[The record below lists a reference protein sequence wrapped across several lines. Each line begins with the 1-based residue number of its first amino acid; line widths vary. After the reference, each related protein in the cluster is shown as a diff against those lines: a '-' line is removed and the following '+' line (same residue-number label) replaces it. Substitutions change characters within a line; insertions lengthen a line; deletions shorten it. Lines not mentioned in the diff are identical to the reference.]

1 MLLEKSEGN
10 FVLVNEYILTFLIIS
25 VSSIWHFKTNIRI
38 RSVRRITRLITYY
51 LLYYSMQQNLSEELT
66 GSAVS

>member
-25 VSSIWHFKTNIRI
+25 VSSIWYFKTNIRI